1 MVRPVPARVGRGSSG
16 WYHRDVKIDVA
27 KVRADFP
34 VLQRE
39 VRGRPLTFLDSGAS
53 SQKPRQVVE
62 AMSDYYY
69 RHHANVHR
77 GAHTLAAEATE
88 LYESA
93 RAEVAAFIG
102 APEPEGLV
110 FVRNTT
116 EAINLV
122 AGSWGRANLK
132 AGDEVVITVAEHHAN
147 IVPWQLLAQE
157 SGIVV
162 KAVGLTPD
170 ETVDLG
176 HLERLVGPRTKL
188 VATFHV
194 SNVLG
199 TVNPVA
205 RIADVAHA
213 AGALVLVDGA
223 QGAPHLRVDVEALG
237 CDFYAFSAHKMLGPT
252 GIGALWARPQ
262 ILADMPPFMGGGE
275 MISRVSL
282 EGTTYA
288 PPPKRFEA
296 GTPAIAEAVG
306 FAEAVRYLKNLG
318 MDAVRSHDKALVE
331 RADARLRAMD
341 GVRVLGPAAGRVGL
355 VSFVV
360 DGVHAHDIATA
371 LDLSGVAVRS
381 GQHCAQPLGKALG
394 VAASTRAS
402 FYVYNDAH
410 EVDVFVD
417 ALEET
422 LAHFVGVA

>member
-1 MVRPVPARVGRGSSG
+1 MNL
-16 WYHRDVKIDVA
+16 DVA

-69 RHHANVHR
+69 RHHSNVHR
-77 GAHTLAAEATE
+77 GAHTLAVEATD

-93 RAEVAAFIG
+93 RATVAAFIG

-122 AGSWGRANLK
+122 AGSWGRANLG
-132 AGDEVVITVAEHHAN
+132 AGDEIVITVAEHHAN
-147 IVPWQLLAQE
+147 IVPWQLLAKE
-157 SGIVV
+157 RGIVV
-162 KAVGLTPD
+162 KAAGLTPN
-170 ETVDLG
+170 ETVDLE

-199 TVNPVA
+199 SVNPVA
-205 RIADVAHA
+205 KISEVAHG
-213 AGALVLVDGA
+213 AGALLLVDGA
-223 QGAPHLRVDVEALG
+223 QGAPHLTVDVEALG

-252 GIGALWARPQ
+252 GIGALWARQQ
-262 ILADMPPFMGGGE
+262 ILADMPPFLGGGE

-282 EGTTYA
+282 EETTYA

-306 FAEAVRYLKNLG
+306 FAEAVRYLQELG
-318 MDAVRSHDKALVE
+318 MDAVRSHDQALVE
-331 RADARLRAMD
+331 RAVARLRGME
-341 GVRVLGPAAGRVGL
+341 GVRVLGPAEGRVGL

-360 DGVHAHDIATA
+360 DGVHAHDVATA
-371 LDLSGVAVRS
+371 LDLSGVAVRA

-394 VAASTRAS
+394 VGASTRAS
-402 FYVYNDAH
+402 FYVYNDVN
-410 EVDVFVD
+410 EVDVFAD

>member
-1 MVRPVPARVGRGSSG
+1 M
-16 WYHRDVKIDVA
+16 
-27 KVRADFP
+27 
-34 VLQRE
+34 LQRE

-53 SQKPRQVVE
+53 SQKPKQVVE

-69 RHHANVHR
+69 CHHSNVHR
-77 GAHTLAAEATE
+77 GAHTLAVEATD

-93 RAEVAAFIG
+93 RATVAAFIG

-122 AGSWGRANLK
+122 AGSWGRANLD

-147 IVPWQLLAQE
+147 IVPWQLLAKE
-157 SGIVV
+157 RGIVV
-162 KAVGLTPD
+162 KAAGLTPD
-170 ETVDLG
+170 ETVDLE

-199 TVNPVA
+199 SVNPVA
-205 RIADVAHA
+205 KISEVAHG
-213 AGALVLVDGA
+213 AGALLLIDGA
-223 QGAPHLRVDVEALG
+223 QGAPHLTVDVEALG

-252 GIGALWARPQ
+252 GIGALWARQ
-262 ILADMPPFMGGGE
+262 EILADMPPFMGGGE

-282 EGTTYA
+282 EETTYA

-306 FAEAVRYLKNLG
+306 FAEAVRYLQGLG
-318 MDAVRSHDKALVE
+318 MDAVRSHDRALVE
-331 RADARLRAMD
+331 RAVARLRGME
-341 GVRVLGPAAGRVGL
+341 GVRVLGPAEGRVGL

-360 DGVHAHDIATA
+360 DGVHAHDLATA
-371 LDLSGVAVRS
+371 LDLSGVAVRA

-394 VAASTRAS
+394 VGASTRAS
-402 FYVYNDAH
+402 FYVYNDVN
-410 EVDVFVD
+410 EVDVFAD

>member
-1 MVRPVPARVGRGSSG
+1 MNL
-16 WYHRDVKIDVA
+16 DVA

-69 RHHANVHR
+69 RHHSNVHR
-77 GAHTLAAEATE
+77 GAHTLAVEATD

-93 RAEVAAFIG
+93 RATVAAFIG

-122 AGSWGRANLK
+122 AGSWGRANLG
-132 AGDEVVITVAEHHAN
+132 AGDEIVITVAEHHAN
-147 IVPWQLLAQE
+147 IVPWQLLAKE
-157 SGIVV
+157 RGIVV
-162 KAVGLTPD
+162 KAAGLTPN
-170 ETVDLG
+170 ETVDLE

-199 TVNPVA
+199 SVNPVA
-205 RIADVAHA
+205 KISEVAHG
-213 AGALVLVDGA
+213 AGALLLVDGA
-223 QGAPHLRVDVEALG
+223 QGAPHLTVDVEALG

-252 GIGALWARPQ
+252 GIGALWARQQ
-262 ILADMPPFMGGGE
+262 ILADMPPFLGGGE

-282 EGTTYA
+282 EETTYA

-306 FAEAVRYLKNLG
+306 FAEAVRYLQELG
-318 MDAVRSHDKALVE
+318 MDAVRSHDQALVE
-331 RADARLRAMD
+331 RAVARLRGME
-341 GVRVLGPAAGRVGL
+341 GVRVLGPAEGRVGL

-360 DGVHAHDIATA
+360 DGVHAHDVATA
-371 LDLSGVAVRS
+371 LDLSGVAVRA

-394 VAASTRAS
+394 VGASTRAS
-402 FYVYNDAH
+402 FYVYNDVY
-410 EVDVFVD
+410 EVDVFAD